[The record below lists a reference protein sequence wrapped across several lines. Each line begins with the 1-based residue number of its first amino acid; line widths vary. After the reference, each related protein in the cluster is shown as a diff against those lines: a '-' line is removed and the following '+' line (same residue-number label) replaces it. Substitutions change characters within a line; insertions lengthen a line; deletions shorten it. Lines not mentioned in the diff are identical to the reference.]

1 MSCLFNQG
9 RPYASL
15 IRFIMP
21 LCLCTIATKLGKP
34 FFAVILSFI
43 LFSLCKSPGT
53 PPLTILGFDKGFHGR
68 TMGKSSFKAFSL
80 LFRKVIMIN
89 RPL

>member
-1 MSCLFNQG
+1 MSCLFSQG

-21 LCLCTIATKLGKP
+21 LCLCTVATNLGKP
-34 FFAVILSFI
+34 FFCSYSIIYF
-43 LFSLCKSPGT
+43 LFTFKSPGT

-68 TMGKSSFKAFSL
+68 TMGKSSFKAAIDDIKGWQNAS
-80 LFRKVIMIN
+80 
-89 RPL
+89 